1 MSNQEKSIHEFDVN
15 LICEYF
21 ASMERQGPGSPEAT
35 IKALSFIE
43 KLTEQSKIADIGCG
57 TGGQTM
63 TLAEHTNAH
72 IIGLDLFPDFI
83 NLFNANAQKM
93 GLQQRVKGQVGSMEA
108 LPFEQESLDVI
119 WSEGAIYNIGFK
131 RGLKEWRNLIK
142 PNGCIAVTEVSWFT
156 EKRPSEIEQFWTD
169 AYPEIDTIANKVKQ
183 MQEAGYVPIATFI
196 LPESCWIDNFYA
208 PQAEAQ
214 RIFLEKHPGN
224 STARELVDNERREAK
239 LYHQYKD
246 FYGYVFYIGKKVNF
260 LEP

>member
-1 MSNQEKSIHEFDVN
+1 MSQQEKSIHDFDTN

-21 ASMERQGPGSPEAT
+21 ASMERQGPGSQEAT

-43 KLTEQSKIADIGCG
+43 NLTEQSKIADIGCG

-63 TLAEHTNAH
+63 TLAQQTKAH
-72 IIGLDLFPDFI
+72 ITGLDLFPEFI
-83 NLFNANAQKM
+83 KLFNANAHKL
-93 GLQQRVKGQVGSMEA
+93 GLQQRVKGQVGSMDA

-131 RGLKEWRNLIK
+131 RGLKEWRNFIK
-142 PNGCIAVTEVSWFT
+142 PNGYVAITEASWFT
-156 EKRPSEIEQFWTD
+156 EKRPSEIETFWTD

-196 LPESCWIDNFYA
+196 LPERCWIENFYA
-208 PQAEAQ
+208 LQIEAQ
-214 RIFLEKHPGN
+214 RVFLEKHRGN
-224 STARELVDNERREAK
+224 TTAQELVENERREAK

-246 FYGYVFYIGKKVNF
+246 FYGYVFYIGKKENF